1 MQAGTAVKHRVLCA
15 AHTPPVYEYVPKSV
29 PVPVPVPVRHQTGI
43 GHFGKFGTST
53 RYLHIPLK
61 FWSFSILTFFSGD
74 NPTGTL
80 WNST

>member
-53 RYLHIPLK
+53 RYLHIPLELR
-61 FWSFSILTFFSGD
+61 SFCFFLLFSGD
-74 NPTGTL
+74 NPTGAF
-80 WNST
+80 